1 MLYYFRIIEADAYV
15 LSVCECGV
23 LLKQAV
29 GQSAAIRHPSLREI
43 EGDWCCVA
51 ECREVSHAVACHD
64 VNIKSDVPPTHTVEE
79 GVFGRFEV
87 VSHVSLM
94 NNVPSIHPFMTWLNS
109 HLSCLYVVYLLHSC
123 RFGHCSLQQ
132 RSKSLCVMIL
142 RI

>member
-29 GQSAAIRHPSLREI
+29 WKSAAIRHPSLREI

-64 VNIKSDVPPTHTVEE
+64 VNIEPDVPPAHAVEE
-79 GVFGRFEV
+79 GVFGWFV
-87 VSHVSLM
+87 VAFHALSF
-94 NNVPSIHPFMTWLNS
+94 IPF
-109 HLSCLYVVYLLHSC
+109 CY
-123 RFGHCSLQQ
+123 
-132 RSKSLCVMIL
+132 
-142 RI
+142 

>member
-23 LLKQAV
+23 LLKQTV

-51 ECREVSHAVACHD
+51 ECREVSHAVACHN
-64 VNIKSDVPPTHTVEE
+64 VNVEHDVPPAHAVKK
-79 GVFGRFEV
+79 GVFGWFEV

-94 NNVPSIHPFMTWLNS
+94 NNVPSIHPFMT
-109 HLSCLYVVYLLHSC
+109 
-123 RFGHCSLQQ
+123 
-132 RSKSLCVMIL
+132 
-142 RI
+142 